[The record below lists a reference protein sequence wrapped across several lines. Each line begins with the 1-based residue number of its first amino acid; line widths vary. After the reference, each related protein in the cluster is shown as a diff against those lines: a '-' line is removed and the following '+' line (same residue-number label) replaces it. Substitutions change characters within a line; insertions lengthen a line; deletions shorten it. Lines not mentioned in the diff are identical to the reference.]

1 MLKIFVRLYV
11 FLCSHFQP
19 FEVWVRHCYYFFL
32 KGKVNISK
40 LGNEKPKRDVEELD
54 KSLLFSY
61 VDSLGI
67 KNGDILIVHSS
78 MDALS
83 QFEVTPKEIIDWLLN
98 IVGPEGTLCMPAF
111 PMYRDKDYS
120 IDEVTGEQV
129 ITYDVKK
136 TPCWTGMLPN
146 LFIRYPGVI
155 RSEFPYNPL
164 AAKGKHAIEMM
175 KDNLLGDK
183 PHGIHS
189 SWDYCVNHDA
199 KILYLGCPM
208 YHSLTI
214 VHIRED
220 LDDSF
225 PVRGWYK
232 SQVYQI
238 NNGASKFT
246 FPIYERK
253 QIWSKYFTEM
263 YCERILTKKLL
274 ADVKYVGGVPISFIR
289 STSKLREYIFKQD
302 IFRFIFFKLPKKF
315 DMRRGNI

>member
-1 MLKIFVRLYV
+1 M
-11 FLCSHFQP
+11 
-19 FEVWVRHCYYFFL
+19 RHCYYFFL

-40 LGNEKPKRDVEELD
+40 LDNEEPKRDVEKLD

-67 KNGDILIVHSS
+67 KSGDILIVHSS

-111 PMYRDKDYS
+111 PMYRAKDYS

-129 ITYDVKK
+129 IAYDVKK
-136 TPCWTGMLPN
+136 SPCWTGMLPN
-146 LFIRYPGVI
+146 LFLRYPGVI

-208 YHSLTI
+208 YHSLT
-214 VHIRED
+214 VSHISED
-220 LDDSF
+220 IDEDWPIDD
-225 PVRGWYK
+225 WYI
-232 SQVYQI
+232 SQ
-238 NNGASKFT
+238 
-246 FPIYERK
+246 IYEIICVDGQRK
-253 QIWSKYFTEM
+253 NVTVNIPNEYYARYYSEYYHEKELLRNGLATIKTIGICPIGYISNTTKLIRYYRSYSYSK
-263 YCERILTKKLL
+263 RI
-274 ADVKYVGGVPISFIR
+274 AY
-289 STSKLREYIFKQD
+289 
-302 IFRFIFFKLPKKF
+302 KLP
-315 DMRRGNI
+315 RRK